1 MDTINNVPTSDLYF
15 YQVSNW
21 YFEILQVFFARG
33 GVVVVE
39 WGGKGNSQPTG
50 ELLRPFGVH
59 LDLATDGF
67 GLTVINRSEQS

>member
-39 WGGKGNSQPTG
+39 
-50 ELLRPFGVH
+50 
-59 LDLATDGF
+59 
-67 GLTVINRSEQS
+67 